1 MDQVKFVEDSLWK
14 IWSDKVYLN
23 FLKAVLH
30 NIYLVRSW
38 IPWPIYR
45 NINAV
50 AKIMNEENLRHYP
63 IFDSYPFLYPLKTSE
78 MTSNCCTATIHDQP

>member
-14 IWSDKVYLN
+14 IWSDMVYIN
-23 FLKAVLH
+23 FLKAIH

-45 NINAV
+45 NIKAV
-50 AKIMNEENLRHYP
+50 AKIMDEEKLKHYP
-63 IFDSYPFLYPLKTSE
+63 IFD
-78 MTSNCCTATIHDQP
+78 